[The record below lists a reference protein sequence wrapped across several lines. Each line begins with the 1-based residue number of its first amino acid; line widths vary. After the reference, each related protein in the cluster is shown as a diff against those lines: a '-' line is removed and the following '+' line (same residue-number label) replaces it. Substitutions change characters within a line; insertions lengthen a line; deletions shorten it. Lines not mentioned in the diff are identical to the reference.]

1 MGKTGLMSA
10 ISGTLNGVI
19 SKLWKKNLIY
29 GNNQYQ
35 TDVWIKSLSVWIQM
49 SIFFKGGENKKN
61 TLFFEFLCSSIF
73 FKEDCK
79 QEIRFFFSK
88 IFLFVNI
95 FKGEWQQEKYI
106 FLSLF

>member
-19 SKLWKKNLIY
+19 SKLWKKILIY

-49 SIFFKGGENKKN
+49 SIFFKEGENKKIN
-61 TLFFEFLCSSIF
+61 
-73 FKEDCK
+73 FKFVLRLGAVSVGVDCEL
-79 QEIRFFFSK
+79 QVS
-88 IFLFVNI
+88 
-95 FKGEWQQEKYI
+95 Y
-106 FLSLF
+106 